1 MARSDSSCDV
11 QLASGQ
17 VEIIA
22 RHRFEARGDVYSGVD
37 MVELF
42 PSCWTPVDKELG
54 KLGEGTYA
62 QVV

>member
-1 MARSDSSCDV
+1 M

-17 VEIIA
+17 VEFIA
-22 RHRFEARGDVYSGVD
+22 RHRFEARGGVYSGVD